1 MEGADERLKD
11 FFFPD
16 IDMQTYLGELAG
28 YCTTVFRLQKEVE
41 ETYRQFP
48 LQGAPN
54 YAAMGCGL
62 KMGSKTLVK
71 LGNGLES
78 PGLDS
83 PIGKDMGWKAL
94 FWRSCLQP
102 FLVLGLDSTINF
114 GLDSP
119 ISFGLGSPISF
130 GLDSPISFWGG

>member
-1 MEGADERLKD
+1 MEGSDERIEGLLLSRHRHAD
-11 FFFPD
+11 LPEAAD
-16 IDMQTYLGELAG
+16 RILHHGLWTPEGGRGD
-28 YCTTVFRLQKEVE
+28 LQAVS
-41 ETYRQFP
+41 

-83 PIGKDMGWKAL
+83 PISKDMGWIAL
-94 FWRSCLQP
+94 FCM
-102 FLVLGLDSTINF
+102 VCVG
-114 GLDSP
+114 
-119 ISFGLGSPISF
+119 
-130 GLDSPISFWGG
+130 